1 MVLPLTYAVS
11 RAKTEG
17 LCRFSGKKRA
27 VFRPPA
33 KTFQGREW
41 KTLASKPRRIG
52 TPWDAATRPTGRP
65 APREQDRSAITRYI
79 SLQPC
84 LMCNGRILL
93 AGITRVRYLARDLP
107 GGFAGHQLPPAWTE
121 LTARTSVRQ
130 VDVDSYWINL
140 AEQATNQL
148 QDRQALRE
156 RVLAAWGGHSH

>member
-1 MVLPLTYAVS
+1 
-11 RAKTEG
+11 
-17 LCRFSGKKRA
+17 
-27 VFRPPA
+27 
-33 KTFQGREW
+33 
-41 KTLASKPRRIG
+41 
-52 TPWDAATRPTGRP
+52 
-65 APREQDRSAITRYI
+65 
-79 SLQPC
+79 
-84 LMCNGRILL
+84 MCNGRILL